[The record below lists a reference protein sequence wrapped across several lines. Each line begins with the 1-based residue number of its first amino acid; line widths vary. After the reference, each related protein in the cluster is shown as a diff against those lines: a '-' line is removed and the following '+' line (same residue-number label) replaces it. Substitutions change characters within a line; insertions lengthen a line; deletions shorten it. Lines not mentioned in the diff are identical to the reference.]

1 MAEAFTSNTRT
12 GWLEPIA
19 ASTERFIATVGRLT
33 DDQVHAETLIPP
45 WTRGHVIT
53 HVCRAGDS
61 LMRLLSW
68 ARTGIEV
75 PQYPSMEARAAD
87 IEAGA
92 GRSVSEL
99 MTDLVDN
106 GVRFA
111 DAVRALSEVGWQRQ
125 VRPRTGELRT
135 AETLIPMRLRE
146 LEIHHVDLDAG
157 YSFPDIPVAAARW
170 ILDDIADALDR
181 RGTDCPA
188 LRLRAT
194 DSGFARDPGAAE
206 TRDRIGVTGTQADLL
221 AWLSGRVP
229 AENADLVA
237 DGADTIPVAPVWI

>member
-1 MAEAFTSNTRT
+1 MSYAGA

-19 ASTERFIATVGRLT
+19 ASTERFVATVERLA
-33 DDQVHAETLIPP
+33 DDQVRAETLIPP

-53 HVCRAGDS
+53 HICRAGDS

-75 PQYPSMEARAAD
+75 PQYPSMEARAAE

-92 GRSVSEL
+92 ERSVAEL
-99 MTDLVDN
+99 VADLADN
-106 GVRFA
+106 SVRFA
-111 DAVRALSEVGWQRQ
+111 DAVRALPEEGWRRS
-125 VRPRTGELRT
+125 VRTRTGESRT

-157 YSFPDIPVAAARW
+157 YAFSDIPVAAARW

-181 RGTDCPA
+181 RGADCPA

-194 DSGFARDPGAAE
+194 DSGFARDPGTPE
-206 TRDRIGVTGTQADLL
+206 TRDRIGVIGTQADLL

-229 AENADLVA
+229 AANTDLAA
-237 DGADTIPVAPVWI
+237 DGADTVPVAPVWI